1 MKIEL
6 DVIAINQTYL
16 LKERRS
22 ETVLIV
28 DMYGSQ
34 VEILVPEA
42 VAERLVNHSAEQTP
56 SRASIGPQEALE
68 EQKGSGTRS
77 TLSPAPVGVSTGPS
91 MVEAM
96 RSRARAG
103 YGDDAGVEQG

>member
-28 DMYGSQ
+28 DMYGTQ
-34 VEILVPEA
+34 VEILVPEQ
-42 VAERLVNHSAEQTP
+42 VAERLVGQSAAEQVSNAP
-56 SRASIGPQEALE
+56 IGAQEAPE
-68 EQKGSGTRS
+68 TEKAPGARPPMP
-77 TLSPAPVGVSTGPS
+77 PAPVGVSTGPS
-91 MVEAM
+91 MAEAM
-96 RSRARAG
+96 RNRARAA
-103 YGDDAGVEQG
+103 YGDDAGIEQG